1 MKYIVHGEEG
11 LSSVFLN
18 SPSFISVMT
27 SLSDY
32 LQLLTKPIPRGALK
46 CRPCR
51 QPSIHVWKLSTCKS
65 SVALVTAGM
74 FGSGWS
80 CY

>member
-1 MKYIVHGEEG
+1 MDIVHREEVF
-11 LSSVFLN
+11 SSASPN
-18 SPSFISVMT
+18 SPYFISVMT

-46 CRPCR
+46 YRPADS
-51 QPSIHVWKLSTCKS
+51 QVSVGKLSTCKT

-80 CY
+80 C